1 MSSFSDQAF
10 DGGACF
16 LHTCDPLLRGGLVI
30 YENSAVWQLRVST
43 RLVRSLVVCMATVV
57 REHILCWIAWFSA
70 ECLCARYMYDDK
82 VKEVQPNRD

>member
-1 MSSFSDQAF
+1 MVVLVSYTLVIH
-10 DGGACF
+10 C
-16 LHTCDPLLRGGLVI
+16 CVGGLVI

-43 RLVRSLVVCMATVV
+43 RLVRSLVVCMATAV